1 MSLKSNPPEVIDIS
15 DSEESVDSAIE
26 NKMVNKKRKIES
38 VDDSKSKEKKSKMVN
53 RNKKR
58 KIEVVIDSS
67 SDESLGESASESESE
82 LVLSER
88 WLKVSFDILLFLI
101 LAIFTFIPRPGKR
114 IS

>member
-38 VDDSKSKEKKSKMVN
+38 VDDSKSKEKKSKMIN

-58 KIEVVIDSS
+58 KIEVVIDSDESSGESS
-67 SDESLGESASESESE
+67 SDSESE

-88 WLKVSFDILLFLI
+88 WSRVSFDILLFLI
-101 LAIFTFIPRPGKR
+101 LAIFKFYSRPTKR